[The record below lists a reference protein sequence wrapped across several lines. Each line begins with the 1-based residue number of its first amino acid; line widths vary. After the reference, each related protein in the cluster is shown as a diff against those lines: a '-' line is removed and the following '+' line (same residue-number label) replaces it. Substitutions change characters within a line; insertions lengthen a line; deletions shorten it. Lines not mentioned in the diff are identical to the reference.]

1 MIYFIEK
8 FLRIGLTTELFK
20 YLSIKE
26 ICKLL
31 VINKGIRENVL
42 EVNKLIPQQIK
53 LNNIYINEVE
63 NAIKLKNM
71 LFSFPN
77 ISFLYF
83 KSSYNLKYLVGESIL
98 VLYKTNSICNS
109 LKKFTISMS
118 DEGVNG
124 ISTLKYIQELDI
136 SHSSI
141 TVKGL
146 IEVCLITTI
155 RSLNISYC
163 KQIKNEDLC
172 HLSKLTFLNS
182 LDMNGFKI
190 SNNGLLYL
198 SNISCMKNLNL
209 IHIHFHFDHNVSEI
223 WDNHNVSNLSKMSN
237 ISSLNLCNSAI
248 DPRTLMPSLTT
259 LISITSLDL
268 SCNWFRNNDDFSL
281 ISLMTNLKYL
291 SLREIRSCQY
301 NNKDMIDVGMNK
313 LKSLT
318 QITELILIDCSISD
332 LTLYHI
338 SALIS
343 LQILRLSWNNNKMTN
358 TGLEYLCNLK
368 NMSEL
373 NIFSLKTSMDKYLVI
388 EDTYLS
394 NKVIDMLCNLTDFF
408 IDLQY
413 LLCCTF
419 CSGGFCSVLDTMD
432 RQQSPD
438 KFKANMNARK
448 RLIMRKFC
456 VH

>member
-1 MIYFIEK
+1 MIYFIEN
-8 FLRIGLTTELFK
+8 FLTIGLTTELIN
-20 YLSIKE
+20 YLSINE

-31 VINKGIRENVL
+31 VINKDIRENVL

-53 LNNIYINEVE
+53 LNNVYINEVD
-63 NAIKLKNM
+63 NAIILKNIF
-71 LFSFPN
+71 FSFPN

-83 KSSYNLKYLVGESIL
+83 KSNYNSSKNLVVGESLL

-109 LKKFTISMS
+109 LIKLTISMS

-124 ISTLKYIQELDI
+124 ISNLKYIQVLDI

-146 IEVCLITTI
+146 IEICLITTI

-182 LDMNGFKI
+182 LDMNDFKI

-209 IHIHFHFDHNVSEI
+209 INVHFDY
-223 WDNHNVSNLSKMSN
+223 DYNHSNNSVSNLSKMSN
-237 ISSLNLCNSAI
+237 ILSLNLSKICYN
-248 DPRTLMPSLTT
+248 PRFLMPNLTT

-268 SCNWFRNNDDFSL
+268 SRNFFCNNDDFSL

-291 SLREIRSCQY
+291 SLREITSGQY

-313 LKSLT
+313 FKSLT

-332 LTLYHI
+332 LTLYYI

-343 LQILRLSWNNNKMTN
+343 LQILRLSWNSNKMTN
-358 TGLEYLCNLK
+358 TGLEHLCNLK

-373 NIFSLKTSMDKYLVI
+373 NIFSLKTKLDKYLVI

-394 NKVIDMLCNLTDFF
+394 DKVTKMLCNLTDFF

-413 LLCCTF
+413 LLCCTI
-419 CSGGFCSVLDTMD
+419 CGGFCSVLDIMYE
-432 RQQSPD
+432 QQSPD
-438 KFKANMNARK
+438 KVKANMMTRK

-456 VH
+456 LH